1 MPLDVRAKEW
11 LPSGGLSKQGLLSKQ
26 LGRQAS
32 FSEGNEQNGEREEGE
47 RDSTGAACGA
57 SAGREDDRKPAGM
70 LERGVPTSGTARPT
84 CKLGVDTI
92 EDENHNHSYHN
103 DKEQDDQDDELLF
116 DFHISET
123 QRVRSAGSAGRP
135 STSTIP
141 VSPRVSLMTGPSP
154 LPSPAASPIPLYG
167 SLMKQTEQLS
177 IALEAAKQGTPIATS
192 LASLSTSGDPDQD
205 DAPDVDEEELE
216 APTVTTHVE
225 TETSE
230 LARKQGRQQ
239 RNKKLGPE
247 DFELLRVVGQGAFG
261 KVFQVRKK
269 DTGEIFAMK
278 VMKKDRVL
286 EKDHGE
292 YVRAERNALTAVVH
306 PYIVTLRYSFQTSKK
321 LYLVLDFINGGH
333 LFFQLYRAGVFEE
346 ELARLYTAE
355 LVSAITHLHA
365 LGFVHRDLK
374 PENVLLDSHGHVK
387 VTDFGL
393 AKGNMSDAE
402 HHRTNSFIGTM
413 EYMAPEII
421 QGSGHGK
428 AVDWWST
435 GILLY
440 EMLCGMP
447 PFRAKSKNA
456 LQKLIVSGK
465 LKLPTYLSSE
475 AQNLLKGLLQK
486 DAKKRLGYGEHGSQE
501 VMKHPFFKG
510 IDWKKLNERDI
521 VSPFQ
526 PKLEHHMSVENFD
539 KIWTD
544 LPAQDSPCT
553 TPTTG
558 SLGEN
563 NEFDGFSYVAP
574 GLLAQLNSPPLKK
587 SLP

>member
-1 MPLDVRAKEW
+1 MPLDVRASEW
-11 LPSGGLSKQGLLSKQ
+11 LPQGGLSKQF
-26 LGRQAS
+26 GRKPS
-32 FSEGNEQNGEREEGE
+32 SSEGPEGYSSRAE
-47 RDSTGAACGA
+47 GGAAAHDSDEGA
-57 SAGREDDRKPAGM
+57 GLAGSRRGVSSSSAASPRAREMDTDTDNEMTHRSHCERVNEEDDQ
-70 LERGVPTSGTARPT
+70 E
-84 CKLGVDTI
+84 
-92 EDENHNHSYHN
+92 E
-103 DKEQDDQDDELLF
+103 ELLF
-116 DFHISET
+116 DFHINET

-135 STSTIP
+135 SRFVSSTASPAANMSLP

-177 IALEAAKQGTPIATS
+177 IALEAAKQGTPIAAS
-192 LASLSTSGDPDQD
+192 LAILSTSDDRNLSDRDGADEDQ
-205 DAPDVDEEELE
+205 DEEELE
-216 APTVTTHVE
+216 EPTVMTHVE

-230 LARKQGRQQ
+230 LAGQQ
-239 RNKKLGPE
+239 RKRKLGPE

-321 LYLVLDFINGGH
+321 LYLVLDFISGGH

-355 LVSAITHLHA
+355 IVSAITHLHS

-475 AQNLLKGLLQK
+475 AQSMLKGLLQK
-486 DAKKRLGYGEHGSQE
+486 DATKRLGYGEQGSQA

-510 IDWKKLNERDI
+510 IDWKKLDQRDI
-521 VSPFQ
+521 ASPFQ
-526 PKLEHHMSVENFD
+526 PKLDHHMSVENFD

-574 GLLAQLNSPPLKK
+574 SLLAQLNSPPLKK
-587 SLP
+587 SL